1 MYTKCT
7 DFCQNKKSMKTNKI
21 IFWTTTGL
29 VAAMMA
35 MSGVMYLTHNP
46 QITDG
51 LKTLGYPA
59 YMLYILGIAKL
70 LGSAGLLQ
78 TFSPKLR
85 EWAYAGLAITFI
97 GAIWSHAAT
106 ATPFA
111 GPLVFLIV
119 LAASWFYNMR
129 LQTMK
134 AIKN

>member
-1 MYTKCT
+1 
-7 DFCQNKKSMKTNKI
+7 MKINKI

-29 VAAMMA
+29 VAAMML
-35 MSGVMYLTHNP
+35 MSSGMYLTHNP
-46 QITDG
+46 KITEG
-51 LKTLGYPA
+51 LKFLGYPA

-70 LGSAGLLQ
+70 LGAIGLLQ
-78 TFSPKLR
+78 PFSPKLR
-85 EWAYAGLAITFI
+85 EWSYAGLAITFI

-129 LQTMK
+129 LQTMN
-134 AIKN
+134 AIRN